1 MAQTIDKPNSG
12 TYVLCFQDCS
22 DLLWEKLLLIEKTF
36 EIGGWRTKIFQKKIL
51 FNLPSLNVPIKFAMM
66 VIEHLDQG

>member
-1 MAQTIDKPNSG
+1 MAQTIDKPKSG

-22 DLLWEKLLLIEKTF
+22 DLLWEKLLLIEKKLSKL
-36 EIGGWRTKIFQKKIL
+36 EAEERKYSKKIL